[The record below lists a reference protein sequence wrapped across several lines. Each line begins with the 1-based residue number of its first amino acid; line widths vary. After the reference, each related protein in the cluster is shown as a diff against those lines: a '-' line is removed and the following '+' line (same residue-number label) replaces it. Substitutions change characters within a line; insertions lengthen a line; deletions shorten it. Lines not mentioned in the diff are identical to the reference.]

1 MISGPLFPFILI
13 IRFVCPPAKILL
25 RVDVL
30 CIYPLMLIARCL
42 WPPPLSLPSFR
53 SSSFYYKGTQAGRP
67 LLLRP
72 SLCNNLYQGQCS
84 TCNADLQFPIQD
96 PFMLCICTMRIM
108 RYDGTLNCECGG
120 GSFYAKANGERVCA
134 LVSWND

>member
-1 MISGPLFPFILI
+1 MYLSSNADCTVSPSSTSP
-13 IRFVCPPAKILL
+13 
-25 RVDVL
+25 
-30 CIYPLMLIARCL
+30 
-42 WPPPLSLPSFR
+42 SLPSFR

-67 LLLRP
+67 LLFRP

-120 GSFYAKANGERVCA
+120 GAAFMQRQTVKGCVRLSLGTIEKFGKYFNLENLPLSSAVPFYI
-134 LVSWND
+134 L